1 MEKISSDVR
10 AAIGTAEMRERFN
23 ALGVDAEGSTPPE
36 FRAYFR
42 SDVEKWRKV
51 VRTAGVS
58 AE

>member
-10 AAIGTAEMRERFN
+10 AAIGTAEMRERFTS
-23 ALGVDAEGSTPPE
+23 LGVDAEGSTPAE